1 MARERGGRG
10 LTIGQ
15 LLSLTLGFLI
25 ASVLIFVF
33 GMWVGSDLAKQR
45 MSEERQIVR
54 LEVATRAVT
63 PTLPFVFTPT
73 PLPVTPPTATVPV
86 GPPATTTPYA
96 IITTPTRPRP
106 PLPWAATPTTVRK
119 ATPAPAAAGGWAVQ
133 VASTTDL
140 GEALRIVQRLRSKGY
155 DAYTRR
161 REIAGATW
169 YRVRVGNFKTRADA
183 KRLEDELRREMQLD
197 AAYVTEE

>member
-1 MARERGGRG
+1 
-10 LTIGQ
+10 
-15 LLSLTLGFLI
+15 
-25 ASVLIFVF
+25 
-33 GMWVGSDLAKQR
+33 
-45 MSEERQIVR
+45 VR

-73 PLPVTPPTATVPV
+73 PLPVTPATATVPA
-86 GPPATTTPYA
+86 GPSATTTPYA

-106 PLPWAATPTTVRK
+106 PLPWAATPTTIRK
-119 ATPAPAAAGGWAVQ
+119 VTPAAAAVGGWAVQ

-161 REIAGATW
+161 RDIAGATW
-169 YRVRVGNFKTRADA
+169 YRVRVGNFKTRTDA
-183 KRLEDELRREMQLD
+183 KRLEEELRREMQLD
-197 AAYVTEE
+197 CVVNSVSWSP

>member
-1 MARERGGRG
+1 MARGGRG

-15 LLSLTLGFLI
+15 LLSLTLGFLV

-33 GMWVGSDLAKQR
+33 GMWVGNDLAKQR

-54 LEVATRAVT
+54 LEVATRAAT
-63 PTLPFVFTPT
+63 PTLPFVYTPT
-73 PLPVTPPTATVPV
+73 PLPTTPPTATVPAV
-86 GPPATTTPYA
+86 AATATPYA

-106 PLPWAATPTTVRK
+106 ALPWATTPTMVRK
-119 ATPAPAAAGGWAVQ
+119 PSPAAAAGGWAVQ

-140 GEALRIVQRLRSKGY
+140 GEALRVVQRLRSKGY

-169 YRVRVGNFKTRADA
+169 YRVRVGNFKTRTDA
-183 KRLEDELRREMQLD
+183 KRLEEELRREMQFD